1 MPREKKQRIAT
12 EAAPAT
18 FANPFASLDLP
29 RREPSPE
36 GRDPRPL
43 RAGGSPNRSAAGPP
57 PSSRPSEPLGP
68 IFQER
73 LLLRRSTAHRGG
85 KTVLIL
91 EGFSPA
97 WNATKLESLLHDLKT
112 SLGCGGKVEARALA
126 LQGELAD
133 RLIPLLEARSFAIKR
148 GW

>member
-12 EAAPAT
+12 EAAPAA
-18 FANPFASLDLP
+18 FANPFASLDLGTLRNAP
-29 RREPSPE
+29 PASPSH
-36 GRDPRPL
+36 
-43 RAGGSPNRSAAGPP
+43 ASPPAKESN
-57 PSSRPSEPLGP
+57 
-68 IFQER
+68 ER

-85 KTVLIL
+85 KTVLLL

-97 WNATKLESLLHDLKT
+97 WNATKLESLLHDLKA
-112 SLGCGGKVEARALA
+112 SLGCGGKVEARTLA

>member
-12 EAAPAT
+12 EAAPAA
-18 FANPFASLDLP
+18 FANPFAILDLP
-29 RREPSPE
+29 GRELPTE
-36 GRDPRPL
+36 GRDRLPP
-43 RAGGSPNRSAAGPP
+43 GPP

-68 IFQER
+68 TLKGER

-85 KTVLIL
+85 KTVLVL

-97 WNATKLESLLHDLKT
+97 WTNPKLEALLHDLKA
-112 SLGCGGKVEARALA
+112 SLGCGGTLKDRALE
-126 LQGELAD
+126 LQGDQPD
-133 RLIPLLEARSFAIKR
+133 RLIPLLESHGFTIKR